1 MNFATEEKP
10 IRTVI
15 DTNILVS
22 AILFGGKPYEVLRL
36 ALQEKIVCVISP
48 SLIAE
53 VREVFSKKF
62 PLKEEDFQLTL
73 QSIEEIFEIVQPR
86 KIVSAS
92 RDEDDNRVLEAA
104 VEGKCKYIIT
114 GDKDLLWLKAY
125 KDIKI
130 VTPEQFLKNFKN

>member
-36 ALQEKIVCVISP
+36 TLQEKIVCVISS

-73 QSIEEIFEIVQPR
+73 QSIEEIFKIVQPR
-86 KIVSAS
+86 RTVSAS

-104 VEGKCKYIIT
+104 IEGGCGYIVT
-114 GDKDLLWLKAY
+114 GDKDLLQLKTY
-125 KDIKI
+125 RGVKI
-130 VTPEQFLKNFKN
+130 VTCEQFLENFRN